1 MRRALLA
8 LQFFFFAVL
17 HAQTDIDGYLLS
29 LGLPSGLEPLTIRF
43 SAPQRD
49 AKKKILLREGETF
62 TLPGD
67 AFLGQ
72 PPSVSWDSETED
84 DKYAL
89 LMFDQDA
96 PRPVSKDGPGKF
108 SPWLHWF
115 VLNCRSTADSGHT
128 LYDYEAPTPPLHT
141 GPHRYILVLFK
152 QLKPG
157 QLSGYTQRRREKWPL
172 KQFMEDNLNALMPVA
187 ATFFR
192 AQTAEDDPK
201 SPGYK
206 SEL

>member
-1 MRRALLA
+1 M
-8 LQFFFFAVL
+8 QIIIAVL

-67 AFLGQ
+67 SFLSH

-128 LYDYEAPTPPLHT
+128 L
-141 GPHRYILVLFK
+141 
-152 QLKPG
+152 
-157 QLSGYTQRRREKWPL
+157 
-172 KQFMEDNLNALMPVA
+172 
-187 ATFFR
+187 
-192 AQTAEDDPK
+192 
-201 SPGYK
+201 
-206 SEL
+206 

>member
-8 LQFFFFAVL
+8 LQLAIL

-67 AFLGQ
+67 SFLSH

-96 PRPVSKDGPGKF
+96 PRPVSKPCIRCWWFGACKSRWRARSRKTNMQRMHHGVTEEN
-108 SPWLHWF
+108 SP
-115 VLNCRSTADSGHT
+115 
-128 LYDYEAPTPPLHT
+128 
-141 GPHRYILVLFK
+141 
-152 QLKPG
+152 
-157 QLSGYTQRRREKWPL
+157 
-172 KQFMEDNLNALMPVA
+172 KQFYTALH
-187 ATFFR
+187 
-192 AQTAEDDPK
+192 
-201 SPGYK
+201 S
-206 SEL
+206 